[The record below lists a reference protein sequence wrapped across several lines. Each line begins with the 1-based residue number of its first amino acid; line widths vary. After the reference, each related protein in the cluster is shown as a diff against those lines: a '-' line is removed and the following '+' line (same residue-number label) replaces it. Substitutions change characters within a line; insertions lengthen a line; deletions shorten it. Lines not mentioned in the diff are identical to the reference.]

1 MPRPRTPSGI
11 LRRGSTPGPP
21 TPRSRFFVFTALL
34 VTPVQAA
41 EPIRL
46 ELTNAS
52 TVLYAGDN
60 RDTKPNQVA
69 TLMNDDFGVFMNRFN
84 AHASQGRFRAS
95 LRLDNAWYFTAP
107 DATEVALELVRT
119 RPADEGL
126 VSDPQYFRSKVDEA
140 GRERSNRYI
149 NWLYPAKYSLGY
161 AAPSYE
167 LTLGDVYAE
176 FGRGLVLSVR
186 KLDELS
192 SDTTLR
198 GGRLSANTRAGG
210 LRLGATLVGGAANPL
225 RIDET
230 SGRYLGVHS
239 SSAKGLF
246 AVTEAGM
253 PRAVVTD
260 FAPESDRC
268 STSGTCGY
276 EPDRVFG
283 AQLSVE
289 HARVKLGTQ
298 GSWLVRGDALS
309 ADVVRRAREVLTL
322 SQSLELTSEGATD
335 SLYVEAA
342 GQKLTHDETAEE
354 LDPGYAVY
362 AAATLIRRPLIVLVE
377 AKHYRRF
384 FPLYANVDTGVARE
398 FSLLALSAP
407 PTTEESY
414 VDTEFE
420 GFNTC
425 VSGGRARYDLA
436 LAKGA
441 SLLGWVGYYQ
451 TFAESVSNERCD
463 TSGKNRNAVLDL
475 ANGFE
480 LRSADHRSRGTV
492 TLGTRF
498 DDASAELRTQH
509 GTTHVFYRELYA
521 RYDAAYALPEP
532 FVLEL
537 QGFHRRRRETLAGVS
552 DPWLEGSHTT
562 GLGVGAAWS
571 FAFGFEY
578 DTNPL
583 RPDTYFNGAI
593 RFRPTSDSS
602 IALFAGQQRG
612 ALRCVGGVCRVFPPF
627 EGARLDGTVRF

>member
-1 MPRPRTPSGI
+1 MAADRKRA
-11 LRRGSTPGPP
+11 RGAGLVVIGLLATRVTLAADGAEASPP
-21 TPRSRFFVFTALL
+21 VRF
-34 VTPVQAA
+34 
-41 EPIRL
+41 
-46 ELTNAS
+46 ELTNA
-52 TVLYAGDN
+52 TTLLYAGDN

-69 TLMNDDFGVFMNRFN
+69 TLMNDDFGMFMNRFN
-84 AHASQGRFRAS
+84 AHASRGGFRAS
-95 LRLDNAWYFTAP
+95 LRLDNAWYLDAP
-107 DATEVALELVRT
+107 DPTEVALELVRT
-119 RPADEGL
+119 RPGDGGV

-167 LTLGDVYAE
+167 LTVGDVYAE

-198 GGRLSANTRAGG
+198 GGRLSGNTRAGG
-210 LRLGATLVGGAANPL
+210 LRLGGTLVGGAANPL

-239 SSAKGLF
+239 RSVKGLF

-260 FAPESDRC
+260 FAPETERC

-276 EPDRVFG
+276 EPDRVLA

-289 HARVKLGTQ
+289 HARLKLGTQ
-298 GSWLVRGDALS
+298 GSWLVRGESLSTDA
-309 ADVVRRAREVLTL
+309 VRSAREILTF
-322 SQSLELTSEGATD
+322 SQSIELTSEGATE
-335 SLYVEAA
+335 SLYLEAA
-342 GQKLTHDETAEE
+342 GQKLTHSENAEE
-354 LDPGYAVY
+354 LDAGYAIY
-362 AAATLIRRPLIVLVE
+362 GAATLIRRPLIVLVE

-384 FPLYANVDTGVARE
+384 FPLYANVDLGVARE

-436 LAKGA
+436 LAKGT

-463 TSGKNRNAVLDL
+463 TARENKNSVLDL
-475 ANGFE
+475 AHGFE
-480 LRSADHRSRGTV
+480 VRSADHRSRATL

-498 DDASAELRTQH
+498 DDASAALRTPH
-509 GTTHVFYRELYA
+509 GTTHVYYRELYA

-552 DPWLEGSHTT
+552 NPWLEGSHTT

-578 DTNPL
+578 DSNPL

-602 IALFAGQQRG
+602 VALFAGQQRG

-627 EGARLDGTVRF
+627 EGARLDGTLRF

>member
-1 MPRPRTPSGI
+1 MAAHRGRA
-11 LRRGSTPGPP
+11 RRA
-21 TPRSRFFVFTALL
+21 RLVRLSRLVFAAAL
-34 VTPVQAA
+34 VTRASLA
-41 EPIRL
+41 DEGASEAIRV

-52 TVLYAGDN
+52 TLLYAGDN

-84 AHASQGRFRAS
+84 AHASRGGFRAS

-107 DATEVALELVRT
+107 DPTEVALELVRT
-119 RPADEGL
+119 RPDDGSL
-126 VSDPQYFRSKVDEA
+126 VTDAQYFRSKVDEA

-161 AAPSYE
+161 AAPNYE
-167 LTLGDVYAE
+167 LTAGDVYAE
-176 FGRGLVLSVR
+176 FGRGLVLSMR

-198 GGRLSANTRAGG
+198 GGRVNAHTRAAG
-210 LRLGATLVGGAANPL
+210 LRLGATVVGGAANPL

-230 SGRYLGVHS
+230 SGRYLGVHAN
-239 SSAKGLF
+239 SAKGWL
-246 AVTEAGM
+246 AITEAGM

-260 FAPESDRC
+260 FAPETDRC
-268 STSGTCGY
+268 ATSGTCGY
-276 EPDRVFG
+276 EPDRVLG

-298 GSWLVRGDALS
+298 GSWLVRGESLS
-309 ADVVRRAREVLTL
+309 SGAVRAAREILTV
-322 SQSLELTSEGATD
+322 SQSVELTSEGANE

-342 GQKLTHDETAEE
+342 GQKLTHAREAEA
-354 LDPGYAVY
+354 LNPGYAIY
-362 AAATLIRRPLIVLVE
+362 AAATLIRSPLIVLFE
-377 AKHYRRF
+377 GKHYRRF
-384 FPLYANVDTGVARE
+384 FPLYSNVDLAVARE

-425 VSGGRARYDLA
+425 VTGGRARYDLG
-436 LAKGA
+436 LGSGA
-441 SLLGWVGYYQ
+441 NLLGWVGYYQ

-463 TSGKNRNAVLDL
+463 TSSKNRNSVIDL

-480 LRSADHRSRGTV
+480 LRSADHRSRGTFTV
-492 TLGTRF
+492 GTRF
-498 DDASAELRTQH
+498 DHADAELATPH
-509 GTTHVFYRELYA
+509 GNTHVFYRELYT

-552 DPWLEGSHTT
+552 EPWLEGSHTT

-593 RFRPTSDSS
+593 RFRPTTDSS